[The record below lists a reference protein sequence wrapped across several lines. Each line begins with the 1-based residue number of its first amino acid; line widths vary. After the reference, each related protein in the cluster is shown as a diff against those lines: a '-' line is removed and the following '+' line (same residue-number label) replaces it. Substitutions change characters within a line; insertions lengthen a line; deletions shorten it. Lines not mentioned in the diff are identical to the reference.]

1 MTDSIYTKMV
11 EVQRLLHAPKNQRN
25 TFGGYNYRS
34 CEDILEAVKPLL
46 HERGLVLTITDDIV
60 HFPSAHPAQ
69 VLTSRDAKGK
79 EQDELADGDRFYV
92 RATATVS
99 DGTEAVSA
107 TALAREAASKKGMD
121 EAQITGAASSY
132 ARKYALNGLFAI
144 DDSKDADA
152 TQGQPDP
159 ARKATPKPAPTPS
172 PLGEQDVVLRA
183 DADFS
188 GDDQWQRASRSLH
201 ARAGD
206 VVGRDDAHDVLHIMA
221 ELAGFS
227 SLKAVP
233 TTRLLTMREFIG
245 GPKWSAYYTTEIEPA
260 LADLRLATTEN
271 E

>member
-1 MTDSIYTKMV
+1 MAENITTRLAS
-11 EVQRLLHAPKNQRN
+11 VQARLRAPKGQ
-25 TFGGYNYRS
+25 YNSFAKYHYRS
-34 CEDILEAVKPLL
+34 AEDIIEAVKPLV
-46 HERGLVLTITDDIV
+46 HEQGMALTI
-60 HFPSAHPAQ
+60 S
-69 VLTSRDAKGK
+69 
-79 EQDELADGDRFYV
+79 DELVQVGDRYYV
-92 RATATVS
+92 RATASVS
-99 DGTEAVSA
+99 DGEQTVAV
-107 TALAREAASKKGMD
+107 TGFAREASERKGMD
-121 EAQITGAASSY
+121 DSQITGSASSY

-144 DDSKDADA
+144 DDGKDADA
-152 TQGQPDP
+152 TQGQPAP
-159 ARKATPKPAPTPS
+159 ARKATPKPAPEPS

-245 GPKWSAYYTTEIEPA
+245 GPKWTTYYTTEIEPA
-260 LADLRLATTEN
+260 LADLRLATTET

>member
-1 MTDSIYTKMV
+1 MAENITTRLAS
-11 EVQRLLHAPKNQRN
+11 VQARLRAPKGQ
-25 TFGGYNYRS
+25 YNSFAKYHYRS
-34 CEDILEAVKPLL
+34 AEDIIEAVKPLV
-46 HERGLVLTITDDIV
+46 HEQGMALTI
-60 HFPSAHPAQ
+60 S
-69 VLTSRDAKGK
+69 
-79 EQDELADGDRFYV
+79 DELVQVGDRYYV
-92 RATATVS
+92 RATAAVS
-99 DGTEAVSA
+99 DGEQTVAV
-107 TALAREAASKKGMD
+107 TGFAREASERKGMD
-121 EAQITGAASSY
+121 DSQITGSASSY

-144 DDSKDADA
+144 DDGKDADA
-152 TQGQPDP
+152 TQGQPAP
-159 ARKATPKPAPTPS
+159 ARKATPKPAPEPS

-233 TTRLLTMREFIG
+233 TKRLLTMREFIG
-245 GPKWSAYYTTEIEPA
+245 GPKWTTYYTTEIEPA
-260 LADLRLATTEN
+260 LADLRLATTET

>member
-1 MTDSIYTKMV
+1 MNLAAKVADIQS
-11 EVQRLLHAPKNQRN
+11 RLSAPKTRKNS
-25 TFGGYNYRS
+25 FAGYNYRS

-46 HERGLVLTITDDIV
+46 KEHSLLLTITDEIV
-60 HFPSAHPAQ
+60 HFPSAHPSQ
-69 VLTSRDAKGK
+69 VVTITDSKGK
-79 EQDELADGDRFYV
+79 SASEVIDGDRFYV
-92 RATATVS
+92 RATATIT
-99 DGTEAVSA
+99 DGEQSYTVCG
-107 TALAREAASKKGMD
+107 LAREAGNKKGSD
-121 EAQITGAASSY
+121 DSQITGSASSY

-144 DDSKDADA
+144 DDGKDADA
-152 TQGQPDP
+152 TQGQPAP
-159 ARKATPKPAPTPS
+159 ARKATPKPAPEPS

-188 GDDQWQRASRSLH
+188 GDDQWQKASRSLH

-233 TTRLLTMREFIG
+233 TKRLLTMREFIG
-245 GPKWSAYYTTEIEPA
+245 GPKWTTYYTTEIEPA
-260 LADLRLATTEN
+260 LADLRLATTET

>member
-1 MTDSIYTKMV
+1 MTDSIYAKLV
-11 EVQRLLHAPKNQRN
+11 EIQRELHAPKDQ
-25 TFGGYNYRS
+25 YNSFSKYHYRS
-34 CEDILEAVKPLL
+34 AEGIIEAVKPLL
-46 HERGLVLTITDDIV
+46 HARGLVLIINDT
-60 HFPSAHPAQ
+60 
-69 VLTSRDAKGK
+69 L
-79 EQDELADGDRFYV
+79 EQIGDRYYV
-92 RATATVS
+92 KAVASISDNENIITATAY
-99 DGTEAVSA
+99 
-107 TALAREAASKKGMD
+107 AREPDNKKGYD
-121 EAQITGAASSY
+121 EAQITGASSSY

-144 DDSKDADA
+144 DDGKDADA
-152 TQGQPDP
+152 TQGQSDP
-159 ARKATPKPAPTPS
+159 ARKATPKPAPKPS

-245 GPKWSAYYTTEIEPA
+245 GPKWTTYYTTEIEPA
-260 LADLRLATTEN
+260 LADLRLATTETK
-271 E
+271 

>member
-1 MTDSIYTKMV
+1 MTDSIYAKLV
-11 EVQRLLHAPKNQRN
+11 EIQRELHAPKDQ
-25 TFGGYNYRS
+25 YNSFSKYHYRS
-34 CEDILEAVKPLL
+34 AEGIIEAVKPLL
-46 HERGLVLTITDDIV
+46 HARGLVLIINDT
-60 HFPSAHPAQ
+60 
-69 VLTSRDAKGK
+69 L
-79 EQDELADGDRFYV
+79 EQIGDRYYV
-92 RATATVS
+92 KAVASISDNENILTATAY
-99 DGTEAVSA
+99 
-107 TALAREAASKKGMD
+107 AREPDNKKGYD
-121 EAQITGAASSY
+121 EAQITGASSSY

-144 DDSKDADA
+144 DDGKDADA
-152 TQGQPDP
+152 TQGQSDP

-245 GPKWSAYYTTEIEPA
+245 GPKWTTYYTTEIEPA
-260 LADLRLATTEN
+260 LADLRLATTET